1 MTRGA
6 EITNCFFVLISTA
19 TGCLL
24 GELLVMNEYLAL
36 VGAQGQVR

>member
-6 EITNCFFVLISTA
+6 EITNCFVLISTA
-19 TGCLL
+19 TGRLL

>member
-6 EITNCFFVLISTA
+6 EIKNCFVLISTA